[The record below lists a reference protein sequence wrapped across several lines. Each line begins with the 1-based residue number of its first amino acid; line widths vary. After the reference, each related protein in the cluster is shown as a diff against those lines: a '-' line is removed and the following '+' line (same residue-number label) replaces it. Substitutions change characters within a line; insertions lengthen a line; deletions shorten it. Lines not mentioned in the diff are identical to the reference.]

1 MELRY
6 SELKFDGIVY
16 TEQWKIDEI
25 LIKNKFNW
33 LVSSEIKN
41 ARLEIFEGTLVWN
54 GGIWYNGN
62 WYFGVWRDGEWRY
75 GTWENGVFYNGVWRN
90 GTFKSGIIFN
100 GKFFK
105 GKIEGGE
112 IRGGQFI
119 DVEIDPKVIEFTG
132 DETQAKQAQAQTQAQ
147 PQVAQAQPQPNPDK
161 VVFHSTQS
169 TEPFTTQPKIQQE
182 KITYDMKNIKKFNE
196 YKKINKWKKS
206 KYGNPINHG
215 SIGIKYTG
223 DIEDFDEEDIESNI
237 QYEHD
242 DLLKDANYILNKYSN
257 TKVVD
262 IDGAI
267 VGLEDLKNDKNLDF
281 DIIDYIDE
289 LLSKLNIL
297 NGDLSESVGELED
310 SFVDINIDQ
319 TELEVTDKKSGKLQ
333 QKVGIEIIEN
343 PSKTD
348 EYNAKMRKGGET
360 VASKDSE
367 KTLHFVKKFN
377 DLK

>member
-6 SELKFDGIVY
+6 SELKFDGLVY
-16 TEQWKIDEI
+16 TEQWQIDEI

-33 LVSSEIKN
+33 LVSAEIKN
-41 ARLEIFEGTLVWN
+41 ARLELFNGTLVWN

-119 DVEIDPKVIEFTG
+119 DTEIDPKVIEFTG
-132 DETQAKQAQAQTQAQ
+132 DETKAKQDQAQATQVET
-147 PQVAQAQPQPNPDK
+147 QVAQPDPNK

-169 TEPFTTQPKIQQE
+169 TETFTTQPKIQQE
-182 KITYDMKNIKKFNE
+182 NITYNMKNIKKFNE
-196 YKKINKWKKS
+196 Y
-206 KYGNPINHG
+206 
-215 SIGIKYTG
+215 
-223 DIEDFDEEDIESNI
+223 SN
-237 QYEHD
+237 
-242 DLLKDANYILNKYSN
+242 
-257 TKVVD
+257 
-262 IDGAI
+262 
-267 VGLEDLKNDKNLDF
+267 
-281 DIIDYIDE
+281 
-289 LLSKLNIL
+289 
-297 NGDLSESVGELED
+297 ESVGELED
-310 SFVDINIDQ
+310 SFIDINIDQ
-319 TELEVTDKKSGKLQ
+319 TKLEVTDKKANKLQ
-333 QKVGIEIIEN
+333 QKAGIEIIEN

-348 EYNAKMRKGGET
+348 EYNAKMRKGGEV
-360 VASKDSE
+360 VASKNYPE
-367 KTLHFVKKFN
+367 KSLHFVKKFN